1 MKLDK
6 RMLERLLSMN
16 DDQLTQVIQSIA
28 TEAGIDPATL
38 GLQAEQI
45 QSLRAALGSATDEDL
60 QRMGEVYQAYRQQR
74 RHP

>member
-28 TEAGIDPATL
+28 AEAGIDPATL
-38 GLQAEQI
+38 GLQTEQI

-74 RHP
+74 RNP